1 MSASCCLVSFPS
13 EPCGIVLRMRSNK
26 SPTVRPFQ
34 FERNAPPVNAAAPP
48 PPTSESPW
56 HEAHSFRYISSPRL
70 ACSSVYTPSQ
80 TDRDVGAVSC
90 ARSTLVARVAIPTQ
104 SVPIVATPMVAKPIL
119 FKAIFSAC
127 IYLCDAQRSLRLF
140 SLSPEGCVVF
150 LGSLRRRQT
159 VRNIFPRIRAAA
171 HRHHDV
177 LLALHHIRHRRTAL
191 RRRHVH
197 RADFLPGLLVV
208 SAQHRAAR
216 MLRGRGD
223 LSIAGDHQRLG
234 YQCPDV

>member
-1 MSASCCLVSFPS
+1 LALQ
-13 EPCGIVLRMRSNK
+13 IRSNN
-26 SPTVRPFQ
+26 SPTFSPLQ
-34 FERNAPPVNAAAPP
+34 LDKNAPPVNAAAPP

-56 HEAHSFRYISSPRL
+56 HEAHSFRYSSSPRL

-80 TDRDVGAVSC
+80 TDRDVAAVSC
-90 ARSTLVARVAIPTQ
+90 ARSTLPVARVAIPTQ

-191 RRRHVH
+191 RRRHVPPP
-197 RADFLPGLLVV
+197 DSLPVLLVV
-208 SAQHRAAR
+208 SALHLAPR
-216 MLRGRGD
+216 M
-223 LSIAGDHQRLG
+223 I
-234 YQCPDV
+234 